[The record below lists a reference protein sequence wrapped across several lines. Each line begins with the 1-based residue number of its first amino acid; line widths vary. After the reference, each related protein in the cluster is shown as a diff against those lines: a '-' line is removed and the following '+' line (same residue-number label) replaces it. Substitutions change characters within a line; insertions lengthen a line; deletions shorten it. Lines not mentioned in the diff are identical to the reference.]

1 LESTNLP
8 DPRKLYLPNEPDRRV
23 ERLCTWKAA
32 EQSKRQGRI
41 ILKNTYRAIA
51 AVALAALVAGAA
63 TILPGVSNRVLASA
77 PLHSGKGDRLDF
89 RPLGTQCSEQ
99 AWPYFEASCVRD
111 PRLAHGQAKSA
122 RIVAPDRIQL
132 SASSQPIR

>member
-1 LESTNLP
+1 LS

-23 ERLCTWKAA
+23 ERLCSRKAA
-32 EQSKRQGRI
+32 EQAKRRGRV
-41 ILKNTYRAIA
+41 ILKNPYQTIA

-63 TILPGVSNRVLASA
+63 TILPGVSDRVVASA
-77 PLHSGKGDRLDF
+77 PLHSGKGDRLDL
-89 RPLGTQCSEQ
+89 RPLGTRCSEQ
-99 AWPYFEASCVRD
+99 AWPYFEANCLRD

-122 RIVAPDRIQL
+122 RIVAPDRVQL